1 MMRKNPNRKKP
12 TVQPSVQKNEF
23 LFLKSKFNC
32 SKISNF
38 KTNDLEMLEKFS
50 TIEPDGWVK
59 EEIKKE
65 NKDLISKI
73 AELQRLLY
81 ADSSRSILLILQG
94 VDASGKDGTV
104 RRIFSGV
111 NPLGCRVYG
120 FKKPTEEEF
129 AHDFLWRIHKVVPP
143 KGMIHIFNRSH
154 YEDILVPT
162 VIKSFPKEVIEKRYD
177 QINQFEALLEA
188 SGTKII
194 KCYLHISKDEQ
205 LERLTER
212 IENPMKHWKHNDG
225 DWSSRKMWD
234 SYMKVYE
241 EIFKRCNDVPWNII
255 PADKNW
261 VKINYIANLMLA
273 ALEEMNLKWPELE
286 TEKFK
291 K

>member
-1 MMRKNPNRKKP
+1 MLAKHS
-12 TVQPSVQKNEF
+12 TV
-23 LFLKSKFNC
+23 
-32 SKISNF
+32 
-38 KTNDLEMLEKFS
+38 
-50 TIEPDGWVK
+50 EPKGWDK
-59 EEIKKE
+59 AEIKAE
-65 NKDLISKI
+65 NVQLINRIS
-73 AELQRLLY
+73 ELQRILY
-81 ADSSRSILLILQG
+81 ADGSKSLLLILQG

-129 AHDFLWRIHKVVPP
+129 AHDFLWRIHKVVPA
-143 KGMIHIFNRSH
+143 KGMIHIFNRSQ

-162 VIKSFPKEVIEKRYD
+162 VLNTLPKSVIEKRYD
-177 QINQFEALLEA
+177 QINDFEKLLEA

-212 IENPMKHWKHNDG
+212 IENPTKYWKHNDG

-234 SYMKVYE
+234 DYMKVYE
-241 EIFKRCNDVPWNII
+241 EIFDKCNKVPWNII
-255 PADKNW
+255 PSDKNW
-261 VKINYIANLMLA
+261 VKINHIAKLVVK
-273 ALEEMNLKWPELE
+273 ALEDMKLKWPELDS
-286 TEKFK
+286 EKFK